1 MYNTMNLYCVGDVK
15 CYLIWISFQESFT
28 NDLRWSV
35 SLEWYIYMETA
46 SLSIYCQS
54 LWYACRTRSGMG
66 FSCCLARQDQIWGSS
81 FVRQNMC
88 SPVVLQK
95 RIRYGVLLLSY
106 RRISG
111 LWFSCCLAGQ
121 DQIWGSPVV
130 LQNKIRYGVRMLS
143 CKTRSDMGFSFCL
156 TEQDQILG
164 SPFVWQYK
172 IRSDMGLSCRTRS
185 GLAANFLAIIFRPH
199 HKVDIGYSGLT
210 WVSYAWHISSS
221 SSQLSADLHCLI
233 TLLDSSVRLLS
244 KNLGVLRFI
253 KFIIL
258 LLNS

>member
-1 MYNTMNLYCVGDVK
+1 MCNYVQYYEFVLCRRCKMLFDLDIISGIVYQWSQMICLTGVIYLHGDSITINL
-15 CYLIWISFQESFT
+15 
-28 NDLRWSV
+28 
-35 SLEWYIYMETA
+35 
-46 SLSIYCQS
+46 LSIIMI
-54 LWYACRTRSGMG
+54 RM
-66 FSCCLARQDQIWGSS
+66 QD
-81 FVRQNMC
+81 
-88 SPVVLQK
+88 K
-95 RIRYGVLLLSY
+95 IRYGVLLLSCKT
-106 RRISG
+106 RSDMGFIFCQAKHV
-111 LWFSCCLAGQ
+111 FSCCFAEEN
-121 DQIWGSPVV
+121 QIWGSPVV